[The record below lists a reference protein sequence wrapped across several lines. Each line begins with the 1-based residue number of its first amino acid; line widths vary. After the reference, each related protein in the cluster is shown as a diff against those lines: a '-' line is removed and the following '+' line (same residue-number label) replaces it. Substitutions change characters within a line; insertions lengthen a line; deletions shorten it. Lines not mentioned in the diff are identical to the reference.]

1 MENEQTKASQIYL
14 VIVAIVGWFALIL
27 QFYLMIQNRK
37 VSIPETTIRF
47 FSFYTILTNILI
59 ALYST
64 FLLLKPDSG
73 WGKYFSRSSVATA
86 ITIYILVVG
95 ITYNL
100 ILRQIWNPQGWDK
113 VADELLHLAIPILFL
128 VYWLIFVPKGTLKL
142 GNVFP
147 WLIYPLFYFIW
158 TMIFGTL
165 SGFYPYFFIDVNE
178 LGFGKVLLNSGVL
191 TIGFLLL
198 SLLFVGLDRL
208 PLYRAK

>member
-1 MENEQTKASQIYL
+1 M
-14 VIVAIVGWFALIL
+14 IL

-37 VSIPETTIRF
+37 VSILETTIRF

-73 WGKYFSRSSVATA
+73 WGKYFSRPSVATA

-128 VYWLIFVPKGTLKL
+128 VYWLIFVPKGTLKS
-142 GNVFP
+142 GTVFP
-147 WLIYPLFYFIW
+147 WLRRWGLDHRWSEPAA
-158 TMIFGTL
+158 G
-165 SGFYPYFFIDVNE
+165 SGFQP
-178 LGFGKVLLNSGVL
+178 
-191 TIGFLLL
+191 
-198 SLLFVGLDRL
+198 
-208 PLYRAK
+208 RA

>member
-1 MENEQTKASQIYL
+1 M
-14 VIVAIVGWFALIL
+14 
-27 QFYLMIQNRK
+27 
-37 VSIPETTIRF
+37 
-47 FSFYTILTNILI
+47 
-59 ALYST
+59 
-64 FLLLKPDSG
+64 LKPDSG
-73 WGKYFSRSSVATA
+73 WGKYFSRPSVATA

-128 VYWLIFVPKGTLKL
+128 VYWLIFVPKGTLKS

-147 WLIYPLFYFIW
+147 WLIYPLVYFIW

-208 PLYRAK
+208 PFYRVK

>member
-1 MENEQTKASQIYL
+1 MENKQTKASQIYL
-14 VIVAIVGWFALIL
+14 VIVAIVGWLALIL

-37 VSIPETTIRF
+37 VSILETTIRF

-73 WGKYFSRSSVATA
+73 WGKYFSRPSVATA

-128 VYWLIFVPKGTLKL
+128 QLLHLVEKNIFPNL
-142 GNVFP
+142 NQ
-147 WLIYPLFYFIW
+147 
-158 TMIFGTL
+158 
-165 SGFYPYFFIDVNE
+165 
-178 LGFGKVLLNSGVL
+178 VL
-191 TIGFLLL
+191 
-198 SLLFVGLDRL
+198 
-208 PLYRAK
+208 AKET

>member
-1 MENEQTKASQIYL
+1 MENKQTKASQIYL
-14 VIVAIVGWFALIL
+14 VIVAIVGWLALIL

-37 VSIPETTIRF
+37 VSILETTIRF

-73 WGKYFSRSSVATA
+73 WGKYFSRPSVATA

-128 VYWLIFVPKGTLKL
+128 VYWLIFVPKGTLKS

-147 WLIYPLFYFIW
+147 WLIYPLVYFIW

-208 PLYRAK
+208 PFYRVK

>member
-1 MENEQTKASQIYL
+1 MENKQTKASQIYL
-14 VIVAIVGWFALIL
+14 VIVAIVGWLALIL

-37 VSIPETTIRF
+37 VSILETTIRF

-73 WGKYFSRSSVATA
+73 WGKYFSRPSVATA

-128 VYWLIFVPKGTLKL
+128 VYWLIFVPKGTLKS

-147 WLIYPLFYFIW
+147 WLIYPLVYFIW

-191 TIGFLLL
+191 TSGFLLL

-208 PLYRAK
+208 PFYRVK

>member
-1 MENEQTKASQIYL
+1 MENKQTKASQIYL

-73 WGKYFSRSSVATA
+73 WGKYFSRPSVATA

-128 VYWLIFVPKGTLKL
+128 VYWLIFVPKGTLKS
-142 GNVFP
+142 GTVFP
-147 WLIYPLFYFIW
+147 WLIYPLVYFIW

-191 TIGFLLL
+191 TSGFLLL

-208 PLYRAK
+208 PFYRVK

>member
-1 MENEQTKASQIYL
+1 MENKQTKASQIYL

-73 WGKYFSRSSVATA
+73 WGKYFSRPSVATA

-128 VYWLIFVPKGTLKL
+128 VYWLIFVPKGTLKS

-147 WLIYPLFYFIW
+147 WLIYPLVYFIW

-191 TIGFLLL
+191 TSGFLLL

-208 PLYRAK
+208 PFYRVK